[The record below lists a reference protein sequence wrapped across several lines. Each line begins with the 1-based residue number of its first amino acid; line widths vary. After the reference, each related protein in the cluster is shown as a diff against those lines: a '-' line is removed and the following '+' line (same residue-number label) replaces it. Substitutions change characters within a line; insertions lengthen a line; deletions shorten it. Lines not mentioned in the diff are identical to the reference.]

1 MPRSHGFHDRLQ
13 SSLPIHARPT
23 GMISAGVR
31 RRCAATHNA
40 SPTAKIPTA
49 TTTTSMP
56 SASSGS
62 PKVSRCCPVVES
74 IPTSPIVSP
83 IASEANPRTRD
94 APSTAVT
101 ATNASTMIAK

>member
-1 MPRSHGFHDRLQ
+1 
-13 SSLPIHARPT
+13 
-23 GMISAGVR
+23 MICAGVR
-31 RRCAATHNA
+31 RRCAATHSA

-62 PKVSRCCPVVES
+62 PKVSRCWPVVAS
-74 IPTSPIVSP
+74 IPTSPIVRPS
-83 IASEANPRTRD
+83 AREANPRTRD